1 MSCCNTSVR
10 TPDSSATVTPT
21 ATRDNQPSA
30 PARIPAVS
38 VHETAD
44 AIVLLAQV
52 PGVSAEDAQ
61 IAVDQGVLTLRG
73 SVKTTVPAGYAPL
86 YQEYVRADFARS
98 FTLPP
103 EIDAEHISAQVSNG
117 VLRIDLPK
125 VRAAQPRRIAV
136 KAG

>member
-1 MSCCNTSVR
+1 MFFRTLSR
-10 TPDSSATVTPT
+10 TPET
-21 ATRDNQPSA
+21 ATPPATATDSRPSA

-38 VHETAD
+38 VHETPEAL
-44 AIVLLAQV
+44 VLLAQI
-52 PGVSAEDAQ
+52 PGVAAEDAQ

-73 SVKTTVPAGYAPL
+73 SVKQTIPAGYAPL
-86 YQEYVRADFARS
+86 YREYANADFARS

-103 EIDAEHISAQVSNG
+103 EIDAERISAQASNG
-117 VLRIDLPK
+117 VLRIELPK